1 MELMNYERHSRK
13 KSKAGL
19 FGFVV
24 FSCVGTATI
33 FYLMKNEPEPKV
45 LAENLY
51 IPVGSVNI
59 YDETQQN
66 NTASNVDIYS
76 EEYLS
81 KIEYEIKKYTDKT
94 TKGNFKLNLSVP
106 KIKINGEDAAEVNDT
121 ILNKFTERYEAV
133 KEQSANLENKF
144 TYKVTYN
151 TYESKIEGK
160 CLLSFTFY
168 ERIVDDMAGRD
179 MTYKLYGITVD
190 LATGKIVTQ
199 DDIAPSIL
207 GNAYKSTIKDAVKTY
222 AISKKLFTEDNYTYA
237 MTGLEE
243 FYIKDGK
250 MHIMFNPKELGE
262 NKDYIDIEIK

>member
-1 MELMNYERHSRK
+1 MELMNYERGSRK

-19 FGFVV
+19 LGFVI
-24 FSCVGTATI
+24 FSCVGTASV

-59 YDETQQN
+59 YSEKEETPK
-66 NTASNVDIYS
+66 VDIYS
-76 EEYLS
+76 EEFLNNIEYKLS
-81 KIEYEIKKYTDKT
+81 KEVKKD
-94 TKGNFKLNLSVP
+94 TKGNFKQNISVP
-106 KIKINGEDAAEVNDT
+106 KITIDDVSLDDVNET

-133 KEQSANLENKF
+133 KEQSAALENKF

-151 TYESKIEGK
+151 TYESKIEDK
-160 CLLSFTFY
+160 RLLSFTFY
-168 ERIVDDMAGRD
+168 ERIIDDMAGKD
-179 MTYKLYGITVD
+179 MTYKLYGITID

-199 DDIAPSIL
+199 EDIAPTIL
-207 GNAYKSTIKDAVKTY
+207 GNTYKTTIKDAAKSY
-222 AISKKLFTEDNYTYA
+222 AISKKLFTEETYDYS

-243 FYIKDGK
+243 FYVKDGK
-250 MHIMFNPKELGE
+250 LHIMFNPNELGE